1 MKFSIGDKILLKRTG
16 EEGHVVAYIGKDMLE
31 VEVNGTTFPVY
42 ADDIDHP
49 YLKWFTEKRQQKTT
63 KSSLPEQ
70 LPVEKQKLRVQR
82 LAKGVYLS
90 YMPEFKTNELEDIVD
105 HLKIYLLNELPQT
118 IKFTYEVKYPNNP
131 SFSHEGKLHGFGHI
145 YLHSI
150 AFEDMNDQPRF
161 RWRISDPAQPD
172 MQVEEGIV
180 RIRPQKLFEHV
191 SDLLQ
196 KNEPSFSY
204 LLLEDFRPKQKQ
216 PEPEKFEAPKPKP
229 VPANSFAAKT
239 GAPPYQI
246 DLHIEKL
253 VTNRRG
259 LSNSDMLRIQLE
271 SLERCVHDAIMHRQ
285 DRMMIIHGLGKGT
298 LREEVHKFLKKVP
311 EVDRYVN
318 EWQGLYGFGATEVF
332 FKY

>member
-1 MKFSIGDKILLKRTG
+1 
-16 EEGHVVAYIGKDMLE
+16 
-31 VEVNGTTFPVY
+31 
-42 ADDIDHP
+42 
-49 YLKWFTEKRQQKTT
+49 
-63 KSSLPEQ
+63 
-70 LPVEKQKLRVQR
+70 
-82 LAKGVYLS
+82 
-90 YMPEFKTNELEDIVD
+90 
-105 HLKIYLLNELPQT
+105 
-118 IKFTYEVKYPNNP
+118 
-131 SFSHEGKLHGFGHI
+131 
-145 YLHSI
+145 
-150 AFEDMNDQPRF
+150 
-161 RWRISDPAQPD
+161 